1 MDLALRTV
9 LGPEVMGV
17 LCVVTVSTASIVVVW
32 KMRAALETTQ
42 SSIIYF
48 NIF

>member
-32 KMRAALETTQ
+32 RCVLPLKQLKAP
-42 SSIIYF
+42 
-48 NIF
+48 